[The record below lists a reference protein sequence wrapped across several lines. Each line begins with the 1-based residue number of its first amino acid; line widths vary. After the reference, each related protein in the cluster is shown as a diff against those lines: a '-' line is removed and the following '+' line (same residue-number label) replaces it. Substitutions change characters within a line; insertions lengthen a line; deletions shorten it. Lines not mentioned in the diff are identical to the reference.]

1 MSCGI
6 RDHVPALAEGRLLDE
21 ASELGIDFHND
32 LGALTAG
39 TLVYVSN
46 WSTGASLP
54 KVTKADADVAG
65 RGATYVV
72 RDAVADG
79 RVGTLVRKMKPVVT
93 SLDTSGA
100 AVGDPVYLS
109 DTAGGITLTA
119 VGSGQVVGRV
129 VTLSATVGKVAFD
142 LEGAGAGGGASGTVF
157 FDSTF
162 RVVDEA
168 DDTKKVAIDAGSVT
182 AGQTRTLAMADRNV
196 NLDYAIQRGYVS
208 ITPAQIRAL
217 RATPI
222 ALVAAPGVGKYVEFV
237 SAHLWLDFGT
247 VAHDAPVNAG
257 DDLGIR
263 YTDGSGQ
270 LVASAE
276 ATGFING
283 ASDQHRHV
291 YATALGPATN
301 SEITPVTNAALVLD
315 NVGAAEYAGTGDS
328 PLKVEVFYRIRALEP
343 AA

>member
-1 MSCGI
+1 MSAGL
-6 RDHVPALAEGRLLDE
+6 RDSVPALAEGRVLDE

-39 TLVYVSN
+39 TLVYISG

-65 RGATYVV
+65 KGATYVV

-79 RVGTLVRKMKPVVT
+79 RIGTLVRKMKPVVT

-109 DTAGGITLTA
+109 DTAGGITLTS

-142 LEGAGAGGGASGTVF
+142 LEGAGTNGGAATVF

-162 RVVDEA
+162 RVADEA

-182 AGQTRTLAMADRNV
+182 AGQTRTLTMADRNV
-196 NLDYAIQRGYVS
+196 SLDYAVQRAYVS
-208 ITPAQIRAL
+208 ISPAQIRAL
-217 RATPI
+217 RATQIP
-222 ALVAAPGVGKYVEFV
+222 LVAAPGAGKYVEFV
-237 SAHLWLDFGT
+237 SAHLWLDFAT
-247 VAHDAPVNAG
+247 VAHDAPINVG

-263 YTDGSGQ
+263 YTDGAGQ
-270 LVASAE
+270 LIASAE

-283 ASDQHRHV
+283 ASDQHRHL
-291 YATALGPATN
+291 YATAATPATN
-301 SEITPVTNAALVLD
+301 AEITPVANAALVLD

-328 PLKVEVFYRIRALEP
+328 PLKVEVFYRVRALEP